1 MKKKKILYV
10 ITRAEHGGA
19 QAHVLQLL
27 KGFSGLYEMHLAVG
41 EEGFLTE
48 EARRFGVRVSVI
60 RDLVQPISP
69 LHDMRGLREIRSL
82 IRRVRPDLVHLHS
95 SKAGLLGRLAA
106 WKERTPAI
114 FTAHGWAF
122 TEGVSWKRKLIAVP
136 AERLAGRFAAM
147 IITVSNYD
155 KELAVRH
162 KIVSP
167 DKVRVI
173 WNGIED
179 TSQQAVHENSKSTVR
194 IVMVARFAPPKDQLL
209 LLEALRG
216 VRGHGW
222 ELILIGD
229 GPARRYAVERA
240 RDLGI
245 IERVKFLGSREPE
258 DVQRILSVVDI
269 FTLVSRWE
277 GLPLVVL
284 EGMRAALPVVA
295 SDVGG
300 VGEAVDDGR
309 TGFLVPPGDVGELR
323 RKIGILM
330 ENAKL
335 RKTFGQEGRRR
346 YEKFFTAEKMLK
358 ETSRVY
364 EEVFARFPVA

>member
-48 EARRFGVRVSVI
+48 EARRLGVRVSI
-60 RDLVQPISP
+60 LNNLVQQVSPIC
-69 LHDMRGLREIRSL
+69 DIRGFREIRSL

-106 WKERTPAI
+106 WREQTPAV

-122 TEGVSWKRKLIAVP
+122 TDGVSWKRKMVALPMERIASYITTK
-136 AERLAGRFAAM
+136 
-147 IITVSNYD
+147 IITVSEYD
-155 KELAVRH
+155 MRIAVSRKIAPKE
-162 KIVSP
+162 KIQ
-167 DKVRVI
+167 VI
-173 WNGIED
+173 WNGMPDSDERANLEISNPI
-179 TSQQAVHENSKSTVR
+179 T
-194 IVMVARFAPPKDQLL
+194 IIMVARFAEQKDHNLL
-209 LLEALRG
+209 LQAVSGIKKYQWRLLLVGEGPNMENVKRLTNKLG
-216 VRGHGW
+216 
-222 ELILIGD
+222 IGD
-229 GPARRYAVERA
+229 RTVFVGAKEP
-240 RDLGI
+240 
-245 IERVKFLGSREPE
+245 IE
-258 DVQRILSVVDI
+258 VQRLMSNSQLFV
-269 FTLVSRWE
+269 LASKWE
-277 GLPLVVL
+277 GLPLVII
-284 EGMRAALPVVA
+284 EAMRAGLPVVA
-295 SDVGG
+295 TKVGG

-323 RKIGILM
+323 RKIGILI
-330 ENAKL
+330 ENAIL